1 MKVDVGDLVAWEP
14 RANIYIDGRHRP
26 RSYGVV
32 MTEEKGYVKIR
43 WNDGKVTV
51 INGQTRV
58 RDSHHHVFSA

>member
-32 MTEEKGYVKIR
+32 MTEEKRLRKNQMERRQG
-43 WNDGKVTV
+43 DGHQWSDTC
-51 INGQTRV
+51 
-58 RDSHHHVFSA
+58 